1 VRERTRELEVANQ
14 DLESF
19 SYSVSHDLREPLR
32 AVEGFCEMFRAEY
45 EASVPEP
52 GRKILERVWTGAGRM
67 TQLIDDLLHFSRS
80 GRQPLNRQ
88 RVPLQEL
95 VLEIAARLR
104 EPLGERP
111 LTVRVGD
118 LPDCF
123 ADRALLEQVL
133 VNLLSNAFKFSA
145 GRNPARVE
153 VGALRQGEVPVYY
166 VRDNGVGFD
175 MRHAGKLFG
184 VFQRL
189 HAQEAFEGTG
199 IGLSI
204 VHRIIARHGGRV
216 WAEGRPDEGAT
227 LYFSLP
233 PPPGQPC
240 AD

>member
-1 VRERTRELEVANQ
+1 
-14 DLESF
+14 
-19 SYSVSHDLREPLR
+19 
-32 AVEGFCEMFRAEY
+32 MFRAEY

-67 TQLIDDLLHFSRS
+67 TQLINDLLHFSRS

-111 LTVRVGD
+111 LTVQVGD

-153 VGALRQGEVPVYY
+153 VGALRQGEAPVYY

-233 PPPGQPC
+233 PPRASNAPINPK
-240 AD
+240 ASASEL